1 MSLKL
6 LCVFPHPDD
15 ESLGCGPTLA
25 KYSAE
30 GVETYLL
37 CATRGERGW
46 NGPPEENPGLAAL
59 GRLREAELMA
69 AAKALGLREVTFLNY
84 IDGEVDEA
92 APAAITREIAKHV
105 RRVRPHVVITFG
117 PDGAYGHPDHI
128 ALSQFTTAALV
139 CAADAGYPTESPPHR
154 VSKFYYMVDFKGFVE
169 EVEKLIGKIEMEVD
183 GVVRA
188 QVSWEDWAIT
198 TRLDTRAHWR
208 IALQAVLCHASQVA
222 PFRFTELP
230 DETHER
236 LWGEATFY
244 RAFSLVNGGRKVETD
259 LFEGLRGNDE

>member
-1 MSLKL
+1 MSMRL

-25 KYSAE
+25 KYAAE

-46 NGPPEENPGLAAL
+46 NGPPEQNPGLAAL
-59 GRLREAELMA
+59 GRLRESELRA
-69 AAKALGLREVTFLNY
+69 AANVLGLRDVTLMDY
-84 IDGEVDEA
+84 IDGEVDMA
-92 APAAITREIAKHV
+92 DPATLTRAITEHI
-105 RRVRPHVVITFG
+105 RRVQPQVVLTFG

-139 CAADAGYPTESPPHR
+139 CAADAEYATASPPHR

-169 EVEKLIGKIEMEVD
+169 EIEKLIGKIQMEVD
-183 GVVRA
+183 GVLRG
-188 QVSWEDWAIT
+188 QVGWEDWAVT

-208 IALQAVLCHASQVA
+208 TALQATLCHASQVG
-222 PFRFTELP
+222 PLGLTELP
-230 DETHER
+230 DATHER
-236 LWGEATFY
+236 LWGEGCFY
-244 RAFSLVNGGRKVETD
+244 RAFSLVNGGRKVERD
-259 LFEGLRGNDE
+259 LFEGLKGNGE